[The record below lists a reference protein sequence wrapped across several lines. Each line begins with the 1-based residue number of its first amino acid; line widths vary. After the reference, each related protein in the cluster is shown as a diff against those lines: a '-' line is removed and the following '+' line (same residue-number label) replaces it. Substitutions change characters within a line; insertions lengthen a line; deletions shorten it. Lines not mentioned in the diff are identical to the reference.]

1 MKAATLSQ
9 STSRIP
15 QPAVYPL
22 EGLTKTSNRKTA
34 VLVGLC
40 FLMATFTFAIG
51 SALIHSHFSGG
62 TSRDGTLVA
71 GVFLLA
77 GTGLA
82 VVTNGLAMRSAL
94 TPHIRLRSQ
103 AYLILRAV
111 ECLTIV
117 AIGGYFLTSR
127 TQWNASVLP
136 VYAVSG
142 AAGLILS
149 SALWTSRLVPRNV
162 SMLGLI
168 GYPVFLLAFGLPL
181 VVHGGAR
188 VEDLVDRFVAG
199 DSVAD
204 IAYDFDVPSEEVET
218 SSVSP
223 REQPPE
229 FFIDRSLGA
238 GTSPRRCASAGSS
251 STPWHPSTVRRR
263 ASGSPT
269 NDGSETSARGDGS
282 SS

>member
-15 QPAVYPL
+15 QPALYPL
-22 EGLTKTSNRKTA
+22 EGLTETSTRRTA

-40 FLMATFTFAIG
+40 VLVATFTVAIG
-51 SALIHSHFSGG
+51 SALVHSHFSSG

-77 GTGLA
+77 CTGLA
-82 VVTNGLAMRSAL
+82 VVTNGPAMRSVL

-117 AIGGYFLTSR
+117 AIGGHFLTSR

-149 SALWTSRLVPRNV
+149 SALWTSWLVPRNV

-168 GYPVFLLAFGLPL
+168 GYPVFLVGRSWPCST
-181 VVHGGAR
+181 
-188 VEDLVDRFVAG
+188 D
-199 DSVAD
+199 
-204 IAYDFDVPSEEVET
+204 
-218 SSVSP
+218 P
-223 REQPPE
+223 RH
-229 FFIDRSLGA
+229 S
-238 GTSPRRCASAGSS
+238 
-251 STPWHPSTVRRR
+251 RRR
-263 ASGSPT
+263 
-269 NDGSETSARGDGS
+269 DARAGPRWPLRVDPPDLAGRQRIRVPADHR
-282 SS
+282 

>member
-15 QPAVYPL
+15 QPALYPL
-22 EGLTKTSNRKTA
+22 EGLTKTSTRKTA

-40 FLMATFTFAIG
+40 FLVATFTFAIG
-51 SALIHSHFSGG
+51 SALIHSHFSSG

-71 GVFLLA
+71 GVLLLA
-77 GTGLA
+77 CTGLA
-82 VVTNGLAMRSAL
+82 AVTNGLAMRSVL
-94 TPHIRLRSQ
+94 TPHTRLRSQ

-149 SALWTSRLVPRNV
+149 SALWTSWLVPRNV
-162 SMLGLI
+162 SMLGLNR
-168 GYPVFLLAFGLPL
+168 LPGVL
-181 VVHGGAR
+181 GRHGPGH
-188 VEDLVDRFVAG
+188 VQPD
-199 DSVAD
+199 
-204 IAYDFDVPSEEVET
+204 
-218 SSVSP
+218 P
-223 REQPPE
+223 RH
-229 FFIDRSLGA
+229 S
-238 GTSPRRCASAGSS
+238 
-251 STPWHPSTVRRR
+251 RRR
-263 ASGSPT
+263 
-269 NDGSETSARGDGS
+269 DARAGPRWPLRVDPPDLAGRQRIRLPAHHTMIPAEANIRHQ
-282 SS
+282 

>member
-15 QPAVYPL
+15 QPALYPL
-22 EGLTKTSNRKTA
+22 EGLTKTSTRKTA

-51 SALIHSHFSGG
+51 SALIHSHFSRG

-77 GTGLA
+77 CTGLA

-103 AYLILRAV
+103 AYLILAAV

-168 GYPVFLLAFGLPL
+168 GYPVFLVGTVLAMFNLIH
-181 VVHGGAR
+181 VTH
-188 VEDLVDRFVAG
+188 
-199 DSVAD
+199 
-204 IAYDFDVPSEEVET
+204 
-218 SSVSP
+218 
-223 REQPPE
+223 
-229 FFIDRSLGA
+229 GA
-238 GTSPRRCASAGSS
+238 GMLALVPGGLFELILPIWPVAKGFAPPRITDDA
-251 STPWHPSTVRRR
+251 
-263 ASGSPT
+263 
-269 NDGSETSARGDGS
+269 D
-282 SS
+282 